1 MWIGAN
7 KKSGS
12 WRWYGIVDGPVPAV
26 GELDS
31 DWHNGHSVNSNYDC
45 MYYEP
50 NADIGWNANKDFSD
64 SFNFVCERWVI

>member
-26 GELDS
+26 GELES
-31 DWHNGHSVNSNYDC
+31 DWHNGHSDNSNDDC
-45 MYYEP
+45 MYYQP
-50 NADIGWNANKDFSD
+50 FTDIGWNAHKDRSD
-64 SFNFVCERWVI
+64 SFNFACERWVI